1 MAALYHFKLC
11 RAILVGFRN
20 QLKKDGVCK
29 EGFVGMLEACSEE
42 VPATLSCYNLTSASG
57 HVLKVQI
64 DNDQIFKDDL
74 NGRFPIHFGES
85 SEEERARLFRRQGRV
100 GVEAHL

>member
-29 EGFVGMLEACSEE
+29 EGFVGMLEACPEE
-42 VPATLSCYNLTSASG
+42 VPATLNCYSLTSSSG

-64 DNDQIFKDDL
+64 ENDQIFKDDL
-74 NGRFPIHFGES
+74 TGQVLD
-85 SEEERARLFRRQGRV
+85 ATLV
-100 GVEAHL
+100 